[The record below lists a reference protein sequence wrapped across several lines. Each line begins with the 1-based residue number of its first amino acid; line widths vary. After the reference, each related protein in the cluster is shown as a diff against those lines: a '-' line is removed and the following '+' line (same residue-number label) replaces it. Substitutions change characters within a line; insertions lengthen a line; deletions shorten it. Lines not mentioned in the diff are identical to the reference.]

1 MAYEVIKLIKGHR
14 YRYCVESYRER
25 ESGKVRNRWKYIG
38 RADGRSDGE
47 YAESPKTRRGAAQTR
62 ERIVRAFLHLMQ
74 STTWDKVGASAIAAD
89 AGVALTTF
97 YRHFRNR
104 NELLRL
110 CAERAN
116 EELDAKLGELTAIA
130 ANADLERER
139 VRNWA
144 IDVIRHPP
152 GPATLF
158 RVWAEGGYEWVKDER
173 HGMRVRAFCSYLQA
187 IAERGFIS
195 LPADVQRLAVALSII
210 VQLFTRRSVL
220 EEALLSDD
228 EFAAIAESFDRLIF
242 R

>member
-14 YRYCVESYRER
+14 YRYRVESYRDR
-25 ESGKVRNRWKYIG
+25 ESGKIRNRWQYVG
-38 RADGRSDGE
+38 RVDGLTEEDKAGSSKIRG
-47 YAESPKTRRGAAQTR
+47 GAAQTR
-62 ERIVRAFLHLMQ
+62 ERIVQAFLHLMQ
-74 STTWDKVGASAIAAD
+74 ATTWDKVGASAIAAG

-116 EELDAKLGELTAIA
+116 EELDAKLNELTAIA
-130 ANADLERER
+130 ASADLERER

-144 IDVIRHPP
+144 IDVISHPP

-173 HGMRVRAFCSYLQA
+173 HEMRVRAFCSYFKA
-187 IAERGFIS
+187 IAERGYIS
-195 LPADVQRLAVALSII
+195 LPADVQRLAVALSVI

-220 EEALLSDD
+220 EDALLSDD